1 MSGGGGG
8 GNGAVVHMEEAVN
21 LLVEHLVRP
30 VLPRRAGQDER
41 HMTLEKQRA
50 VAQQVHTAIIMYN
63 YYHRKV
69 SPKLAFADPKR
80 FFTCASLS
88 VGEDLLPYLSIAHA
102 RENDSGDDATLSV
115 TDKGAIQACKIAA
128 ELDATKIYPDMGVWP
143 IGKVAVLLLD
153 PTKKKCLIEYGADT
167 KGVWSFIE
175 KEYDAASGI
184 SHSTNQPAGEE
195 STNKTTFGALDG
207 PLILQ
212 QLAMS
217 EVQRRTGMDGSDL
230 LVLDEDL
237 TYSLSKGRTTTKLF
251 IVEYKKTTMGKL
263 VEVSLED
270 LILSMNG
277 PVFVNDPFLKTT
289 SVVEYYHILPYKE
302 ILQGLL
308 HRKWPDVPRHRL
320 NSGIDEKLEEQGE
333 NSMSKMKKQTAEV
346 STPKQNKRAIK
357 ATDAN
362 SKQNS
367 NISKNKKSFKRKAE
381 ASRDTAAEGLDGESP
396 IIENKHKKS
405 CKGKAEASRT
415 TAAQGLDDE
424 IPVIENKH
432 NKSCKRKPEASRI
445 TATEGPDGESPITEN
460 ESLVV
465 PDVKTSGLPTNKSI
479 NTKATTVVSG
489 GPILLQSGGQVD
501 KHKTQND
508 NMPQDVLLPMAPYV
522 DNAIENCSSKH
533 QNMEMTGNSG
543 GITENNNDQMYESLR
558 SLQKIRDE
566 ILRKECILQERSIQI
581 DMEIHTILNEGKV
594 TPKALAIVDSYK
606 GTCSNMTAVANSA
619 CSGDGGQTRSIKR
632 NKLKQ
637 AFLNK
642 CEELDAICKK
652 CEWMLP
658 RYAIVLSVADGMFR
672 ATVHLACSEFDM
684 SIVGD
689 PSPTPRKARYSAA
702 ANMIAELEKNK
713 EEEDEEEQ
721 DS

>member
-1 MSGGGGG
+1 
-8 GNGAVVHMEEAVN
+8 
-21 LLVEHLVRP
+21 
-30 VLPRRAGQDER
+30 
-41 HMTLEKQRA
+41 
-50 VAQQVHTAIIMYN
+50 MYN

-69 SPKLAFADPKR
+69 CPKLAFADAKR

-88 VGEDLLPYLSIAHA
+88 VGEDLFPYLNIAHA
-102 RENDSGDDATLSV
+102 RGNDSGDDATLSI
-115 TDKGAIQACKIAA
+115 TDKEAVQACKIAA
-128 ELDATKIYPDMGVWP
+128 ELDATKDYPDMAIWP

-175 KEYDAASGI
+175 KEYDAAAGI
-184 SHSTNQPAGEE
+184 SHSTNQPAGQE
-195 STNKTTFGALDG
+195 STDKTTFGALDG
-207 PLILQ
+207 PLMLQ
-212 QLAMS
+212 QLAIS

-237 TYSLSKGRTTTKLF
+237 AYSMSKGRTTTKLF
-251 IVEYKKTTMGKL
+251 IVEYKKTMKGKL
-263 VEVSLED
+263 VEVSLEE
-270 LILSMNG
+270 LIGSMNG

-308 HRKWPDVPRHRL
+308 HRKWTDVPRHGL
-320 NSGIDEKLEEQGE
+320 NSVIDEKMEEQGE
-333 NSMSKMKKQTAEV
+333 NSMSKMKKQTAKV

-357 ATDAN
+357 ATGAN
-362 SKQNS
+362 SNQNS
-367 NISKNKKSFKRKAE
+367 SISKNKKSCKRKAE
-381 ASRDTAAEGLDGESP
+381 ASRDTAAEGPDGESP

-405 CKGKAEASRT
+405 CKRKAEASRT
-415 TAAQGLDDE
+415 TAAQGPDGESPIL
-424 IPVIENKH
+424 ENKH
-432 NKSCKRKPEASRI
+432 KKSCKRKAEASRT
-445 TATEGPDGESPITEN
+445 TATEGPDGESPIIGN
-460 ESLVV
+460 ESLIV
-465 PDVKTSGLPTNKSI
+465 PDVKTSGLVTKTI

-489 GPILLQSGGQVD
+489 EPILLQSGGQVG
-501 KHKTQND
+501 KNKTQND
-508 NMPQDVLLPMAPYV
+508 NMPQDVFPPMAPYV
-522 DNAIENCSSKH
+522 DHAIENGSLKR

-543 GITENNNDQMYESLR
+543 GITENNNDQMYDSLR

-581 DMEIHTILNEGKV
+581 DMEIQTILNEGKM
-594 TPKALAIVDSYK
+594 TPKALAIVDNYK
-606 GTCSNMTAVANSA
+606 GTCSNMMAVANSA

-632 NKLKQ
+632 NKLKE
-637 AFLNK
+637 ALLNK
-642 CEELDAICKK
+642 CEELDVICNK

-672 ATVHLACSEFDM
+672 ATVHLTCSDFDM

-702 ANMIAELEKNK
+702 ANMIAELEKK
-713 EEEDEEEQ
+713 AEEEEEEER